1 MFPFSSIKTKLKT
14 PYGIAT
20 VMDSNEFQEQSN
32 HGVVVEFQ
40 NNIKGHLS
48 PANDHNYTI
57 MVETDS
63 DFKLFSNN
71 WDVDVKAKHK
81 QSEF

>member
-1 MFPFSSIKTKLKT
+1 
-14 PYGIAT
+14 
-20 VMDSNEFQEQSN
+20 MDSNEWQDQSN

-48 PANDHNYTI
+48 PANDDYTI
-57 MVETDS
+57 LVETDA

-71 WDVDVKAKHK
+71 WDVDVSK
-81 QSEF
+81 QNTNNQDFNKLGQEDN